1 MRCGGVRVIIILS
14 GDDGAGIMAA
24 TQTRDSQ
31 DTHTY
36 WKMSSRYC
44 YYDLIISL
52 PGKQIY
58 YDKLVRPCPRDMV
71 CYQSEI
77 VEMFVVLLSSIAMTA
92 FPETRH
98 RKRCSPMTCF
108 AALSL
113 SALESKNQTEPSNKL
128 NVSNPDSIQGQAK
141 P

>member
-1 MRCGGVRVIIILS
+1 MGNTARNPTFRYNFTSLKIKSNLQPNKFDSAATVFTYSKQKSPTKVNNFIVMRCGGVRVIIILS

-52 PGKQIY
+52 PGK
-58 YDKLVRPCPRDMV
+58 
-71 CYQSEI
+71 
-77 VEMFVVLLSSIAMTA
+77 
-92 FPETRH
+92 
-98 RKRCSPMTCF
+98 
-108 AALSL
+108 
-113 SALESKNQTEPSNKL
+113 
-128 NVSNPDSIQGQAK
+128 
-141 P
+141 